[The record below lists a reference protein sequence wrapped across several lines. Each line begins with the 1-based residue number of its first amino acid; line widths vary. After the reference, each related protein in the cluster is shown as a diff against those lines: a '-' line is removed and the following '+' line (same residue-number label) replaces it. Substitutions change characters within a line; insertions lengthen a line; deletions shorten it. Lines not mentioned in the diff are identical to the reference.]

1 MKKKFL
7 HLQKIFKYKY
17 LFQNRT
23 NMAFNLRNRNFLKLL
38 DFTPEEIKFFLQL
51 AADLKRAKYTGTEQ
65 PRLKGKNIALIFE
78 KTSTRTRCA
87 FETAAYD
94 QGAHVTYL
102 GPTGSQIG
110 VKESMKDTARVL
122 GRMYDGIEYRGFAQ
136 KTVEELAEYAGVP
149 VWNGLTNEFHPTQIL
164 ADFLTMQEHVDKP
177 LNQVSYAYVG
187 DARFNMGNS
196 LMVGGAKMGMDVRIV
211 APKELWPA
219 QELID
224 TCMEI
229 AKETGATVTVTD
241 NVEEGV
247 KGCDFIYTDVWVSM
261 GEPAEVWAQRI
272 NLLRP
277 YQVNQAMM
285 DMTGN
290 PNCKFMH
297 CLPAYHNLETQVGRD
312 VNKQFGLDG
321 IEVTEE
327 VFEGKNSIVFD
338 EAENR
343 MHTIKAVMVA
353 TLGD

>member
-1 MKKKFL
+1 
-7 HLQKIFKYKY
+7 
-17 LFQNRT
+17 
-23 NMAFNLRNRNFLKLL
+23 MAFNLRNRNFLKLL
-38 DFTPEEIKFFLQL
+38 DFTPKEIQYMLDL
-51 AADLKRAKYTGTEQ
+51 ARDLKRAKYAGTEQ
-65 PRLKGKNIALIFE
+65 PRLTGKNIALIFE

-87 FETAAYD
+87 FEVAAYD

-102 GPTGSQIG
+102 GPSGSQIG

-122 GRMYDGIEYRGFAQ
+122 GRMYDGIEYRGFTQ
-136 KTVEELAEYAGVP
+136 ETVEELAKYAGVP

-164 ADFLTMQEHVDKP
+164 ADFLTMSEHVDKP
-177 LNQVSYAYVG
+177 LNKVTYAYLG

-211 APKELWPA
+211 APKKLQPA

-229 AKETGATVTVTD
+229 AKETGAKITVTD
-241 NVEEGV
+241 NVAEGV
-247 KGCDFIYTDVWVSM
+247 KGCDFLYTDVWVSM
-261 GEPAEVWAQRI
+261 GEPAEVWKERI
-272 NLLRP
+272 DMLKP
-277 YQVNQAMM
+277 YQVNAEMM
-285 DMTGN
+285 KMTGN
-290 PNCKFMH
+290 PKCKFMH

-321 IEVTEE
+321 IEVTED
-327 VFEGKNSIVFD
+327 VFESDASIVFD